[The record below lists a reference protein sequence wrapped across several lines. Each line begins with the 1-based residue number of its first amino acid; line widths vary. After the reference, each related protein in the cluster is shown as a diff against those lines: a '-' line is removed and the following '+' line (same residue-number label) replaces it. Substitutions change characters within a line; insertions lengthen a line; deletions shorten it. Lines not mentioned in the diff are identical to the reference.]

1 MQLNDLL
8 LNEGIQPEHVLVLR
22 HRPFE
27 PELRKVLPW
36 YAAERPEI
44 FNAYQQTQQN
54 PRVETAFQKATHIAS
69 FIGHE
74 SRKALFVGLYK
85 RGGWHP
91 MGYDEYWSVP
101 AYKEMK
107 AFGIEG
113 FTGAR
118 DAVFWFDLELTDFY
132 AKWKG
137 RLIVEWPG
145 LERSWWRWADRNP
158 IQIDSI
164 LEESILE
171 AEMPAWDEL
180 ILTWDQLKV
189 LPLKSKSAL
198 TQWRGIYFIFD
209 ASDGKGYVGSAYGGE
224 NLLGRWLN
232 YRSTGHGGNKELRN
246 RDPANFRYSILQRV
260 SPDMEPTHIIRLE
273 GTWKDRLH
281 TRQFGMNEN

>member
-132 AKWKG
+132 ASGKG
-137 RLIVEWPG
+137 ASSLSGPG
-145 LERSWWRWADRNP
+145 L
-158 IQIDSI
+158 
-164 LEESILE
+164 
-171 AEMPAWDEL
+171 
-180 ILTWDQLKV
+180 
-189 LPLKSKSAL
+189 SAL
-198 TQWRGIYFIFD
+198 GGVGPTEIRSRSIQFWKR
-209 ASDGKGYVGSAYGGE
+209 ASLKPRCQLGTNSF
-224 NLLGRWLN
+224 LLGT
-232 YRSTGHGGNKELRN
+232 S
-246 RDPANFRYSILQRV
+246 
-260 SPDMEPTHIIRLE
+260 
-273 GTWKDRLH
+273 
-281 TRQFGMNEN
+281 